1 MINGIALFGLNGGGK
16 STLAHA
22 LAKRIGYFEIDVED
36 YYFPEQRKSRK
47 WAMEHDEIMVTE
59 HLGDVPFST
68 PRTKEEVQDTL
79 LKDMQSHQKFIIS
92 GVTMNWKEDILSRID
107 IAFWVQTPLEERL
120 KRIKMREEKRFGERV
135 LPGGDMYAQQIEF
148 QKVVGN
154 RDIKKI
160 EESAQRLKCPII
172 VLDGTVSVE
181 ENLEKII
188 KHIDR

>member
-1 MINGIALFGLNGGGK
+1 MVNGIALFGLNGGGK

-22 LAKRIGYFEIDVED
+22 LAKQISYFEIDVED

-92 GVTMNWKEDILSRID
+92 GVTMNWKEEILSRIN

-135 LPGGDMYAQQIEF
+135 LPDGDMYAQQIEF

-154 RDIKKI
+154 RDIEKV
-160 EESAQRLKCPII
+160 EESAERLKCPII

-181 ENLEKII
+181 ENLEKIM